1 MVFGSQSSLW
11 HSEPCSKSCDP
22 KLWFYAA
29 WPSLSWLGL
38 FQALLCQCEHRWE
51 ETSGF
56 RDMPEVSLGTALQK
70 KATGNKKKAM
80 ALRQFEMGFLRLSG
94 EIH

>member
-1 MVFGSQSSLW
+1 
-11 HSEPCSKSCDP
+11 
-22 KLWFYAA
+22 
-29 WPSLSWLGL
+29 
-38 FQALLCQCEHRWE
+38 
-51 ETSGF
+51 
-56 RDMPEVSLGTALQK
+56 MPEVSLGTALQK